1 MPIPARAEAL
11 GAMGVQLDGPHLL
24 ALADQFDKGDKPLSL
39 AMKLGADRTTAGRTL
54 AQLVLQGAQGLA
66 DKTVKRDDAVL
77 TGWKAEISGM
87 VRGTLGNDQAENDV
101 IEAAYYIRAQM
112 DIEGGTAPGFDS
124 DPSNERAVRMV
135 IGQPMDRGGVKTLLP
150 RGMTQDDFDT
160 KLRAPVVTS
169 QIPDVVYVR
178 GAPVPRD
185 AFSYRL
191 PSLGMRRDGQGSYI
205 PVSNNAMV
213 TLDKEGTTPLRMVLE

>member
-1 MPIPARAEAL
+1 
-11 GAMGVQLDGPHLL
+11 
-24 ALADQFDKGDKPLSL
+24 
-39 AMKLGADRTTAGRTL
+39 
-54 AQLVLQGAQGLA
+54 
-66 DKTVKRDDAVL
+66 
-77 TGWKAEISGM
+77 
-87 VRGTLGNDQAENDV
+87 
-101 IEAAYYIRAQM
+101 
-112 DIEGGTAPGFDS
+112 
-124 DPSNERAVRMV
+124 
-135 IGQPMDRGGVKTLLP
+135 
-150 RGMTQDDFDT
+150 MTQDDFDT